1 VNLKAGYRT
10 ISGGGMMYY
19 SDFLDSV
26 DWGYFNANVS
36 IFNYSF
42 GGSSS
47 TDDPIENKILD
58 DMIRTYGIFFA
69 ASAGNGG
76 PVSSPGSAYNTTQVG
91 AMDDRNTVS
100 TADDTVA
107 TFSSYGPTIAGRS
120 KPDLTAPGVS
130 INSLLNDSSNFVNKS
145 GTSMSSP
152 HIAGAAALLYQAGVL
167 DAQAIKALLIHSS
180 PTAGWN
186 TTKGW
191 GYTSLTNA
199 AAQRTAV
206 SMNTIPAATTRLYR
220 LTHPGGI
227 LKATMVWERFFTV
240 VSGSAVSHLNNLDM
254 TLYNRAN
261 NSLTAGSTST
271 VNNVEQLST
280 TSSGNYVLKITSPT
294 TLSGGITAQEYA
306 FVLTPTTVTLT
317 PSNGPNVSISCV
329 PPASPRMNVTMIVTC
344 TATNTGDL
352 EAFSVTAGIT
362 LPSGWSAASA
372 LNFGTIA
379 PASAKTLSWSLTP
392 KTWGNNI
399 ILPIALSGTAFG
411 SPISATSSL
420 NVNILPPIY
429 TISGRVRLNTTSGPG
444 VQGVTVTL
452 SGSASMS
459 VLTDINGDYA
469 FAALPF
475 GVPYTIT
482 PTMAA
487 TKFSPVSYTVA
498 ALNSNQ
504 SIGFVATSVVSIS
517 GRITDATTG
526 SGVANVTVRTLGT
539 LALSA
544 VTNTNGDYTIPNV
557 NLGGSYSV
565 IPTPPANTVLNQAK
579 RVYLPPAT
587 MSSITGANFTLA
599 STTVLTNNESGGAVT
614 IPTLPAYVV
623 QNVGAATINTSDP
636 VPSCAFE
643 RGNDTVWYQYT
654 ANFTGTLDISTF
666 GSNYDTL
673 VAVYTGSAPST
684 ATEAGCNDDFA
695 ASLYGRLS
703 IPVVSGQTYKILV
716 SGFNAGT
723 GGSTM
728 ILTLNR
734 VN

>member
-1 VNLKAGYRT
+1 
-10 ISGGGMMYY
+10 
-19 SDFLDSV
+19 
-26 DWGYFNANVS
+26 
-36 IFNYSF
+36 
-42 GGSSS
+42 
-47 TDDPIENKILD
+47 
-58 DMIRTYGIFFA
+58 MIRTYGIFFA

-379 PASAKTLSWSLTP
+379 PASAKTLSWR
-392 KTWGNNI
+392 
-399 ILPIALSGTAFG
+399 A
-411 SPISATSSL
+411 
-420 NVNILPPIY
+420 
-429 TISGRVRLNTTSGPG
+429 
-444 VQGVTVTL
+444 
-452 SGSASMS
+452 
-459 VLTDINGDYA
+459 
-469 FAALPF
+469 
-475 GVPYTIT
+475 
-482 PTMAA
+482 
-487 TKFSPVSYTVA
+487 
-498 ALNSNQ
+498 
-504 SIGFVATSVVSIS
+504 
-517 GRITDATTG
+517 
-526 SGVANVTVRTLGT
+526 
-539 LALSA
+539 
-544 VTNTNGDYTIPNV
+544 
-557 NLGGSYSV
+557 
-565 IPTPPANTVLNQAK
+565 
-579 RVYLPPAT
+579 
-587 MSSITGANFTLA
+587 
-599 STTVLTNNESGGAVT
+599 
-614 IPTLPAYVV
+614 
-623 QNVGAATINTSDP
+623 
-636 VPSCAFE
+636 
-643 RGNDTVWYQYT
+643 
-654 ANFTGTLDISTF
+654 
-666 GSNYDTL
+666 
-673 VAVYTGSAPST
+673 
-684 ATEAGCNDDFA
+684 
-695 ASLYGRLS
+695 
-703 IPVVSGQTYKILV
+703 
-716 SGFNAGT
+716 
-723 GGSTM
+723 
-728 ILTLNR
+728 
-734 VN
+734 